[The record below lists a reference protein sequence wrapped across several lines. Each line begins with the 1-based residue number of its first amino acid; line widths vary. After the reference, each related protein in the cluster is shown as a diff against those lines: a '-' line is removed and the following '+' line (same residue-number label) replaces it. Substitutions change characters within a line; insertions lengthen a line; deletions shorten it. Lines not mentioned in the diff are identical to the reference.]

1 MSAFAQRDDPHS
13 TLSLYRRALR
23 LRRERLGPAEL
34 RWHSAASDDHLAFTR
49 AGVLCVANLGL
60 APIDVPAAAPLVASG
75 PIPTAGQ
82 LPPDTAAW
90 WLID

>member
-1 MSAFAQRDDPHS
+1 
-13 TLSLYRRALR
+13 
-23 LRRERLGPAEL
+23 LGPAEL